1 MLSDALLGVNDEGK
15 VAFLVDLAAGC
26 EEALAAAQT
35 QHGFEA
41 SLIQRLSPEEVLVP
55 GMVDTHIHASQYS
68 YTGTGYELPLLQ
80 WLETYTFPAE
90 SLLSDE
96 EKASEVYE
104 KVVKRTLK
112 CGTTSAVYF
121 ATISTRSTKLLADVV
136 KKLGQRALVG
146 KVNMDRNSP
155 DFYVETTD
163 KSIDDTLEFVEYVQK
178 ISAGEA
184 EKQLVQPVI
193 TPRFVPT
200 CSSELMTKLGDLAKE
215 KNLHIQS
222 HISENPDEVC
232 GTLCL
237 SVSLPTSLSSL
248 PHP

>member
-1 MLSDALLGVNDEGK
+1 MLTDALLGVADDGRI
-15 VAFLVDLAAGC
+15 AFLLDLSSGC
-26 EEALAAAQT
+26 EDVISAAQKE
-35 QHGFEA
+35 HGFDG
-41 SLIQRLSPEEVLVP
+41 SLIQRLAPEEVLVP

-96 EKASEVYE
+96 EKAREVYE

-121 ATISTRSTKLLADVV
+121 ATISTKSTELLADVV
-136 KKLGQRALVG
+136 KELGQRALVG

-155 DFYVETTD
+155 DFYVETTE
-163 KSIDDTLEFVEYVQK
+163 KSVDDTLEFVEYVEK
-178 ISAGEA
+178 LTAGDA
-184 EKQLVQPVI
+184 GKMLVQPVI

-222 HISENPDEVC
+222 HISENPDEVHDTHIAAQC
-232 GTLCL
+232 SPITLL
-237 SVSLPTSLSSL
+237 L
-248 PHP
+248 